1 MHSWSQIT
9 QIFFFKKGDIRHN
22 KHTESES
29 GSRRRNHTDQ
39 AAAAD
44 GGPRRGEVK
53 RSHQVGGQ
61 DCRRRPSGVKAASSV
76 RAGATIGWGRQQVV
90 ALAAGERTRRPPSL
104 LPAQA
109 TWDPRA
115 NRRPCTPAGRRG
127 PCAYFRFASG
137 AAGGSHGS
145 ARWGREVRRRAEA
158 RGGEGI

>member
-1 MHSWSQIT
+1 MVTNYPNI
-9 QIFFFKKGDIRHN
+9 FFKKGDIRHN

-29 GSRRRNHTDQ
+29 GSRRRNHMDQ

-76 RAGATIGWGRQQVV
+76 RAGATVGWGRQQVV

-104 LPAQA
+104 RPCC
-109 TWDPRA
+109 P
-115 NRRPCTPAGRRG
+115 RRPLGTRAPTAVPA
-127 PCAYFRFASG
+127 PLLG
-137 AAGGSHGS
+137 AGDHAPTSDSRVG
-145 ARWGREVRRRAEA
+145 RRAEA
-158 RGGEGI
+158 TGVRDGVAR